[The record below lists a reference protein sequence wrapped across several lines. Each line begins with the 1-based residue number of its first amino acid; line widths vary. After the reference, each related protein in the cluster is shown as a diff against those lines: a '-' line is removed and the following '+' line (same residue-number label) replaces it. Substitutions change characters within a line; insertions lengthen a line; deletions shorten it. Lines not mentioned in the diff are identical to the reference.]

1 MGNTNATSASVEQEV
16 KNVLESNEE
25 VSNEML
31 ASLMW
36 DSPPEALLAALKEED
51 FGLSEFV
58 WLDKKDKSESDN
70 SHERNQKSS
79 EGDEARARRI
89 AEIRRRVEE
98 EVARRR
104 KEMAQQEEEAEKRAK
119 RKNLADNALVLQCAH
134 CSAPITKGVNVIA
147 ATAANGK
154 VYCKAHSTQ
163 LLKARAYEQKAAKQ
177 QKPRHGKRAH

>member
-1 MGNTNATSASVEQEV
+1 MSFIF
-16 KNVLESNEE
+16 VLGEH
-25 VSNEML
+25 
-31 ASLMW
+31 SLLPTH
-36 DSPPEALLAALKEED
+36 SPPEALLAALKEED

-104 KEMAQQEEEAEKRAK
+104 KEMAQQEEEAEKKAK

-134 CSAPITKGVNVIA
+134 CSAPITKGMFTHIPVIA
-147 ATAANGK
+147 HSRIPGNQSGVTSFGLNTEHSSNANDNLSTARCQRDRG
-154 VYCKAHSTQ
+154 
-163 LLKARAYEQKAAKQ
+163 
-177 QKPRHGKRAH
+177 HGSQR

>member
-1 MGNTNATSASVEQEV
+1 MSHIHFHFLLFGSQWAGTVVYFCFGRT
-16 KNVLESNEE
+16 LTPPPTH
-25 VSNEML
+25 
-31 ASLMW
+31 
-36 DSPPEALLAALKEED
+36 SPPEALLAALKEED

-134 CSAPITKGVNVIA
+134 CSAPITKGMFTHIPVI
-147 ATAANGK
+147 
-154 VYCKAHSTQ
+154 AHST
-163 LLKARAYEQKAAKQ
+163 YTW
-177 QKPRHGKRAH
+177 